1 MHVSLPK
8 LPALALMPLA
18 CVDGP
23 FTCHIS
29 VSILSQVHKFVST
42 YICGEN
48 ALLFFLSIFSMAEHA
63 STCCLCTG
71 MKQFCGHSCR
81 MRAQMSIL
89 LLL

>member
-8 LPALALMPLA
+8 LPALALVPLA

-48 ALLFFLSIFSMAEHA
+48 ALLFYPYLVWQSMPPPVVCVLE
-63 STCCLCTG
+63 
-71 MKQFCGHSCR
+71 
-81 MRAQMSIL
+81 
-89 LLL
+89 